1 MSILIIKSGTTSIEG
16 ATVKGDFTYFSATTK
31 GLGATINTGFWSGV
45 DPTCDGYT
53 VYKIGGQNGWAA
65 MVATGREQLNYYLK
79 LFGGTGTTVDENVT
93 WATNANNIFLHSGS
107 TGPCPTPTPTSINC
121 VTSVSFDVDSVGD
134 VTYLTCCG
142 VLVYLT
148 VGLGPQVINDC
159 LQFGSLSVTDAIIS
173 NISYGTTPCI
183 CTTPTPT
190 PTPTS
195 TPVVTY
201 PYLGRT
207 NVDAGSPANACA
219 DYLTVRPYTINKP
232 SLASITVGDRFYDS
246 YPTTPTNGGNN
257 WIALKSSGV
266 GTAYSFQIDTSG
278 YVIQTGG
285 PCL

>member
-31 GLGATINTGFWSGV
+31 GLGATVDTGFWSGV

-53 VYKIGGQNGWAA
+53 VYKIGGQHGWAA
-65 MVATGREQLNYYLK
+65 MVATGREQLNEYLK
-79 LFGGTGTTVDENVT
+79 LFGGTGTTTDENVT
-93 WATNANNIFLHSGS
+93 WATNSNNMFIHTGS
-107 TGPCPTPTPTSINC
+107 TGPCVTPTPTGPPVPTPTPT
-121 VTSVSFDVDSVGD
+121 
-134 VTYLTCCG
+134 
-142 VLVYLT
+142 
-148 VGLGPQVINDC
+148 
-159 LQFGSLSVTDAIIS
+159 A
-173 NISYGTTPCI
+173 
-183 CTTPTPT
+183 
-190 PTPTS
+190 

-207 NVDAGSPANACA
+207 TVDAGSPANACA

-232 SLASITVGDRFYDS
+232 SLASITIGDRFYDS